1 MLMLAGPRLKKC
13 RPWSREEDTRLV
25 TYISTYGIWN
35 WSQMPKHAGLS
46 RSGKSC
52 RLRWMNYLDPQVK
65 RGNYTQEED
74 EIIINMRH
82 IGAGWSAIAAR
93 LPGRTD
99 NEIKNRWHT
108 HLKKQIAN
116 NLAVESIGPI
126 IEQIEA
132 EIDTIMNYDYPIEL
146 ISPQVPILQGANEPY
161 PISSYMFS
169 IGVPPTTE
177 TSADP
182 HTSFWREPFS
192 IENVYDDIDEYATYV
207 DPEFGVQNLED
218 WFHEPFNT
226 CYM

>member
-1 MLMLAGPRLKKC
+1 MKMATFKKS
-13 RPWSREEDTRLV
+13 PWTPEEDMRLV
-25 TYISTYGIWN
+25 TYISRYGIWN
-35 WSQMPKHAGLS
+35 WSQMPTHAGLS

-74 EIIINMRH
+74 EIIINMRL
-82 IGAGWSAIAAR
+82 IGAGWSAIATR

-99 NEIKNRWHT
+99 NDIKNHWHT

-116 NLAVESIGPI
+116 NIAVESTEPYM
-126 IEQIEA
+126 EQIEA
-132 EIDTIMNYDYPIEL
+132 EIDTIMSYDYPNEV
-146 ISPQVPILQGANEPY
+146 ISSEASNLEEPHEHY
-161 PISSYMFS
+161 PISSYMLNV
-169 IGVPPTTE
+169 GVPPAFATV
-177 TSADP
+177 ADP

-218 WFHEPFNT
+218 WFNEPFNT
-226 CYM
+226 CYI